1 MNDRSD
7 TRGDAS
13 LIGAEPAHDSA
24 HLHVAGEAPYVDD
37 LVEPRGTL
45 HAALGKSAEAHAR
58 IVSVDLAAVRAA
70 PGVVAVVT
78 GEDIPGVNDVG
89 PIIHDEPILADRL
102 VQYVGQPIFAVA
114 ATSVNAARRAAK
126 LAGIGYETLPAI
138 LTIDEAL
145 AAQSFVLPTERL
157 ARGDAASALRAAPHR
172 LAGRFR
178 CGGQDHFYL
187 EGQISLAIPTENG
200 GMRVHCSTQHPGEIQ
215 LEVAHALGVP
225 AHRVTVECRRMG
237 GAFGGKETQAGLYA
251 CVAAILARATGR
263 AVKMRLDRDD
273 DMIQTGKRHAFRY
286 DYDVGFDD
294 DGRILGLDL
303 TLASRCGFSA
313 DLSGPVNDRA
323 MFHVDNCYFLE
334 NLALTSYRCKT
345 NTASDTAF
353 RGFGGPQGM
362 FALEMITDEIARHL
376 RADPFDVRRVNF
388 YGAPPRDETPY
399 RMKVEDNVMPE
410 LFPRLAQTSRYRE
423 RRAEIAAWNRQ
434 SPILKRGIAI
444 TPVKF
449 GISFT
454 ATHYNQAGALL
465 NLYTDGTVLLNHGG
479 TEMGQGLYTKVAQIV
494 AHELGV
500 TLDRVRVSAADTSKV
515 PNASA
520 TAASSGSDMNGMAAR
535 EAVRA
540 LRERLTP
547 LAAEHFAVAPSEI
560 VFADNAVRAGARTL
574 ALADLTVMAHR
585 RRVPLSATGFYATPK
600 IHYDRATFSG
610 RPFFYFAYGAAVSEV
625 LVDTLTGENR
635 VIAVDVLHD
644 VGASLNPALDRGQ
657 LEGGFLQGVGWLTME
672 ELWWNERG
680 ELGTHSPSTYKIPAC
695 RDWPERFSFEWYG
708 EPNREETIHR
718 SKAIGEPP
726 LMLALSVFHAIRD
739 AVASSVDYRLSP
751 RLDAPATNE
760 AILFA
765 VQEIASRDVSAVRS
779 GSVER
784 RPAQSLND
792 TQGFDRSNR

>member
-1 MNDRSD
+1 VNDRSEARIP
-7 TRGDAS
+7 TS
-13 LIGAEPAHDSA
+13 LLGAALAHDSA
-24 HLHVAGEAPYVDD
+24 HLHVAGEADYIDD

-45 HAALGKSAEAHAR
+45 YAALGKSAKAHAR
-58 IVSVDLAAVRAA
+58 IVALDLAAVRAS
-70 PGVVAVVT
+70 PGVVAVMT
-78 GEDIPGVNDVG
+78 GADIPGVNDVG
-89 PIIHDEPILADRL
+89 PVIHDETILADTL

-114 ATSVNAARRAAK
+114 ATSVNEARRAAM
-126 LAGIGYETLPAI
+126 LARIDYEELPAI
-138 LTIDEAL
+138 FTIDEAL

-157 ARGDAASALRAAPHR
+157 VRGDAAAALSKAPHR

-187 EGQISLAIPTENG
+187 EGQISLAIPKEDG
-200 GMRVHCSTQHPGEIQ
+200 GMLVHCSTQHPGEIQ
-215 LEVAHALGVP
+215 LEVAHALGIP

-251 CVAAILARATGR
+251 CVAAILARRTGR
-263 AVKMRLDRDD
+263 AVKMRVDRDD

-286 DYDVGFDD
+286 DFDVGFDD
-294 DGRILGLDL
+294 DGRIAGLEL
-303 TLASRCGFSA
+303 VLASRCGFSA

-362 FALEMITDEIARHL
+362 FAIEYVLDEIARYL
-376 RADPFDVRRVNF
+376 GKDPLDARRANF
-388 YGAPPRDETPY
+388 YGAAPRDETPY

-410 LFPRLAQTSRYRE
+410 LAARLAQSSRYHE
-423 RRAEIAAWNRQ
+423 RRGEIAAWNRS
-434 SPILKRGIAI
+434 SPILKRGIAL

-454 ATHYNQAGALL
+454 ATHYNQAGALVQ
-465 NLYTDGTVLLNHGG
+465 LYTDGTVLLNHGG
-479 TEMGQGLYTKVAQIV
+479 TEMGQGLYTKVAQVV
-494 AHELGV
+494 AHELGI

-520 TAASSGSDMNGMAAR
+520 TAASSGSDMNGMAAQ
-535 EAVRA
+535 EAART
-540 LRERLTP
+540 LKERLAG
-547 LAAEHFAVAPSEI
+547 LAAEHFGVAAGEV
-560 VFADNAVRAGARTL
+560 VFADNRVQAGGHSLTL
-574 ALADLTVMAHR
+574 SELTVLAHR
-585 RRVPLSATGFYATPK
+585 ARVSMSAIGFYATPK
-600 IHYDRATFSG
+600 IHYDRKTFTG

-625 LVDTLTGENR
+625 VIDTLTGENR
-635 VIAVDVLHD
+635 VLAVDVLHD

-695 RDWPERFSFEWYG
+695 RDWPERFTFEWFG
-708 EPNREETIHR
+708 EPNRENTIHR

-726 LMLALSVFHAIRD
+726 LMLALSVFHALRD
-739 AVASSVDYRLSP
+739 AVASLSDYQLAP
-751 RLDAPATNE
+751 KLDAPATNE

-765 VQEIASRDVSAVRS
+765 VQEISQRSASR
-779 GSVER
+779 
-784 RPAQSLND
+784 PAA
-792 TQGFDRSNR
+792 